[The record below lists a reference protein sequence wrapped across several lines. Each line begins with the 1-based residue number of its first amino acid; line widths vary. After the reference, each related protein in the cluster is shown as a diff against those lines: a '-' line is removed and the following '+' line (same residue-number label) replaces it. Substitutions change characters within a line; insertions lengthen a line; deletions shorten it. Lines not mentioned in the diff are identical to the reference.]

1 MKKTGLY
8 VHFYNFFV
16 HLLDPFKRTDIT
28 SISGKINALRTQK
41 RITAKAGKEQSGTC
55 S

>member
-16 HLLDPFKRTDIT
+16 HLLDPIKRTDIT

-41 RITAKAGKEQSGTC
+41 RITAKAGKVQSGTC